1 MFKVIS
7 PLAGIFF
14 FASAIPATADSTDW
28 PYPEDVPKIDA
39 VTVGL
44 AGEAPADI
52 VRYLMAAGVLE
63 AKISPDGKSVA
74 YSSRVTGEPQL
85 WIVGAGGGASTQLTF
100 GSGISTFYWAPDSRN
115 IVVARDADGNERN
128 GYYLLSIDGTQERVL
143 LPQSEAF
150 RQFGMF
156 SNDGNHFLYSSTERN
171 GRDFDIYMADLEG
184 GQPRLIYEGA
194 FGFFPVSWQPGGDI
208 VLVNEIR
215 GEDANDVHVLDVSS
229 GELMPLFQPEVAASH
244 ADYAWLPDGSG
255 FYMAT
260 NQDHE
265 YSGLAFYSLEEGT
278 LSFRFTPDADVSDV
292 TLSADGKYLVW
303 TTNEDG
309 YSKLHGTILEGGE
322 ELAAPDLP
330 AGVYTVAFAKSAPVL
345 IVGVS
350 GPTIPGDVWTWSPGS
365 QKASHAI
372 KSTLA
377 GLDPASFVIPEPLS
391 YRAQDGVTLHGLLY
405 RPTADYCKESPPVV
419 VSVHGGPT
427 AQSRPSFKAT
437 TQYFANVCVAVF
449 DVNVRG
455 STGYGKTYARL
466 DNQEKRL
473 DSVRDLVDT
482 AEFLARD
489 ERLDTDRMAVMGGSY
504 GGYMVN
510 AVLGAYPDV
519 FDAGISMVGVSDWV
533 RALEEAS
540 PFLKASDRVEYGDI
554 REEKWQEF
562 YKKNSPINTAHR
574 IKVPLLIQHGAND
587 PRDPVTESDRIVRTI
602 RDNEGTVRYMRFPDE
617 GHSLRKQEN
626 RVAFFRAVAGF
637 LEENM

>member
-1 MFKVIS
+1 MFRIFSQV
-7 PLAGIFF
+7 AGLVCC
-14 FASAIPATADSTDW
+14 ALVIPAVADASEW
-28 PYPEDVPKIDA
+28 PYPEDIPETGT

-52 VRYLMAAGVLE
+52 VRYLMAAGALE
-63 AKISPDGKSVA
+63 ARISPDGKLVA

-85 WIVGAGGGASTQLTF
+85 WIVDATGGASTQLTF
-100 GSGISTFYWAPDSRN
+100 GSGIATFYWAPDSKN
-115 IVVARDADGNERN
+115 IVVARDAEGNERN
-128 GYYLLSIDGTQERVL
+128 GYYLLSTDGTQERVL
-143 LPQSEAF
+143 LPQSEAY

-156 SNDGNHFLYSSTERN
+156 SNDGRHFLYSTTERN

-194 FGFFPVSWQPGGDI
+194 FGFFPMSWQPGGDL

-215 GEDANDVHVLDVSS
+215 GEDANDVHILDVSN
-229 GELMPLFQPEVAASH
+229 GELVPLFQPEVAASY
-244 ADYAWLPDGSG
+244 ADFAWLPDGSG
-255 FYMAT
+255 FFMAT
-260 NQDHE
+260 NQDRE
-265 YSGLAFYSLEEGT
+265 YAGLAFYSLREKT
-278 LSFRFTPDADVSDV
+278 LSFKSTPGADVSNV
-292 TLSADGKYLVW
+292 SLSPDGLFLVW

-309 YSKLHGTILEGGE
+309 YSKLHGTSVDDGRDMVMPG
-322 ELAAPDLP
+322 LP

-345 IVGVS
+345 IVGIS
-350 GPTIPGDVWTWSPGS
+350 GPAIPGDVWTWNP
-365 QKASHAI
+365 ASREAAHAI
-372 KSTLA
+372 RSTLA
-377 GLDPASFVIPEPLS
+377 GLDPASIVIPEPLS
-391 YRAQDGVTLHGLLY
+391 YKARDGVTLHGLLY
-405 RPTADYCKESPPVV
+405 RPTADYCTEPPPVV
-419 VSVHGGPT
+419 IDVHGGPT
-427 AQSRPSFKAT
+427 AQSRPSFQAT
-437 TQYFANVCVAVF
+437 TQYLVNVCVAVF

-489 ERLDTDRMAVMGGSY
+489 ELLDTDRMAVMGGSY

-540 PFLKASDRVEYGDI
+540 PFLKASDRIEYGDI
-554 REEKWQEF
+554 RKERWQEF
-562 YKKNSPINTAHR
+562 YRQNSPINTAHR
-574 IKVPLLIQHGAND
+574 IKVPVLIQHGAND

-626 RVAFFRAVAGF
+626 RVAFYRAVAEF